1 MTFGISLERFMAIPM
16 STHLNERASE
26 LGNAITIAE
35 IRHELGISRERMAR
49 LLDVS
54 SRTVARWEEQ
64 GQLPSNRWVRQALLQ
79 ISAIIDVA
87 RESLTEV
94 GLHAI
99 MTTPQPVFGNR
110 SGLEMIEQG
119 QMETVYRELAG
130 MAEGYAGS

>member
-1 MTFGISLERFMAIPM
+1 MTIGISLERFMAISI

-26 LGNAITIAE
+26 HGNAITIAG
-35 IRHELGISRERMAR
+35 IRHELGISRERMSR

-79 ISAIIDVA
+79 ISVIIDVA
-87 RESLTEV
+87 HESLTDT
-94 GLHAI
+94 GLHSL

-119 QMETVYRELAG
+119 QVETVYRELAG